1 MGRGGG
7 LWHVT
12 VAPIRGMLLWVAPMV
27 SRVLWMMVLLLLLVV
42 LLRGVVGGGSYGGS
56 GGHLAL

>member
-1 MGRGGG
+1 M
-7 LWHVT
+7 WHVT
-12 VAPIRGMLLWVAPMV
+12 VAPVGGMLLWVAPMV